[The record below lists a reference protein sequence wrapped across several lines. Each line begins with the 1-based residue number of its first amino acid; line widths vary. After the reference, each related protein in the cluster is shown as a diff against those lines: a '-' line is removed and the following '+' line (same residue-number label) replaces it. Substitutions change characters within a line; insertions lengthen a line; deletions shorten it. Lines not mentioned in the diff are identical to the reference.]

1 MTYNYTTARATAR
14 RSILKY
20 GSTGEVVQKGQTGG
34 YDDNGG
40 VVADTADVTITGVI
54 TPLVLFADEET
65 NGTSIIKGDSWVYW
79 QSDTA
84 VAVDMQVTLN
94 SETFKIKA
102 VTAVQSIAN
111 VIIYERLQL
120 RK

>member
-20 GSTGEVVQKGQTGG
+20 GSTGSVIQKGQSGG
-34 YDDNGG
+34 YDDEGDAI
-40 VVADTADVTITGVI
+40 ADTADVTITGI
-54 TPLVLFADEET
+54 ATSLVLFDNKEIDGE
-65 NGTSIIKGDSWVYW
+65 SILTGDSWVYW

-84 VAVDMQVTLN
+84 IAAGMQITLN
-94 SETFKIKA
+94 SITFKIMA